1 MADEVGHE
9 NMISYLT
16 NIQEKVQNSPIFNQF
31 LNAGHEDL
39 GILPDF
45 VVGDPD
51 RMKQVMIN
59 LVQNAI

>member
-16 NIQEKVQNSPIFNQF
+16 NIQKKVQNNSIIDQF

-45 VVGDPD
+45 VIGDSD
-51 RMKQVMIN
+51 RMQ
-59 LVQNAI
+59 